1 MVAATLQTQ
10 KITALDLNKHL
21 PVEDRVTRLLS
32 EMTLREKIGQMSQF
46 NGSAYDLEDA
56 IRQGRVGSVLNEVDV
71 NTVNHLQRLA
81 IEESR
86 LGIPL
91 LIGRDVIHGF
101 KTVFP
106 IPLAQ
111 AASWNPEVLKEGA
124 RIGATEAA
132 ATGINWTFAPMI
144 DITRDPRWG
153 RIAESLG
160 EDPFLGSVMATAM
173 VGGFQGDDLAENT
186 SIAACAKHF
195 AGYGAVE
202 AGADYNT
209 TNIPETELRN
219 VYLPPFKAAADAGV
233 ATFMTSF
240 SDLNGIPVSGNEFLL
255 KQVLRDEWKFDG
267 FVVSDWESIHQ
278 LVIHGLTPDDR
289 ESAFEAANA
298 GLDMEMV
305 STTYADHLESL
316 VIEGRISEQQV
327 DTMVANI
334 LRVKLELAL
343 FENTY
348 TDPREFPDPCN
359 SLHLEAARQAALESC
374 VLLRNRHKT
383 LPLSLDAL
391 SSIAVIGPMAH
402 QPVQQMGTWV
412 FDGDPAY
419 SQTGLDAIRA
429 VAGEDVKVHF
439 AEGLPTTRSYD
450 HAGFAEAVNAAEQSD
465 AVIMFVGEEAILSG
479 EAHCRADISLPGHQ
493 QQLIEAI
500 AECGK
505 PVTLVVMA
513 GRPLT
518 LEPILAS
525 VDAIL
530 YAWHPGTMG
539 GPAIADLLFG
549 LESPSG
555 KLPVS
560 FPRMVGQVPIYY
572 ARKSTG
578 KPTTAETFV
587 HIDDID
593 ADAAQTS
600 LGMTCMHLDA
610 GFEPL
615 FPFGFGLSYTSFSYA
630 DIHTSTDSINMG
642 GNIEIGAFVTNTGS
656 REAEEVVQLYIR
668 DLYGNITRPVR
679 ELKGFRKIRLQP
691 GQQKLVRFNLHTDDL
706 AFYNRHMQLA
716 AEPGEFHAWIG
727 GDSNAWLRTEFT
739 IDE

>member
-1 MVAATLQTQ
+1 VVPR
-10 KITALDLNKHL
+10 IALLLN
-21 PVEDRVTRLLS
+21 
-32 EMTLREKIGQMSQF
+32 EMTLPEKIGQMSQF
-46 NGSAYDLEDA
+46 NGSAHNLEDA

-71 NTVNHLQRLA
+71 ETVNRLQRIA
-81 IEESR
+81 IDESR

-106 IPLAQ
+106 IPLGQ
-111 AASWNPEVLKEGA
+111 AASWNPGILKEGA
-124 RIGATEAA
+124 RIGALEASA
-132 ATGINWTFAPMI
+132 AGVNWTFAPMI

-153 RIAESLG
+153 RIAECLG
-160 EDPFLGSVMATAM
+160 EDPYLGSVMATAM
-173 VGGFQGDDLAENT
+173 VDGFQGENFSQKG

-202 AGADYNT
+202 SGADYNT

-240 SDLNGIPVSGNEFLL
+240 SDLNGIPASASEFLL
-255 KQVLRDEWKFDG
+255 KQVLRSEWGYKG

-278 LVIHGLTPDDR
+278 LVIHGLTPDDK

-316 VIEGRISEQQV
+316 VLEGRISEQQV

-334 LRVKLELAL
+334 LRVKLQLAL

-348 TDPREFPDPCN
+348 TDPEAFPEPCN
-359 SLHLEAARQAALESC
+359 SLHLEAARQAAMESC
-374 VLLRNRHKT
+374 VLLRNRHEI
-383 LPLSLDAL
+383 LPLSLDEL

-412 FDGDPAY
+412 FDGDPDY
-419 SQTGLDAIRA
+419 CQTGLDAIRA
-429 VAGEDVKVHF
+429 LAGDDVNIQF
-439 AEGLPTTRSYD
+439 APGLPTTRSCD
-450 HAGFAEAVNAAEQSD
+450 HGGFTAAVNAAEQSD

-479 EAHCRADISLPGHQ
+479 EAHCRADIDLPGHQ
-493 QQLIEAI
+493 QQLIEAV
-500 AECGK
+500 AKCGK
-505 PVTLVVMA
+505 PITLVVMA

-518 LEPILAS
+518 LDPILTS

-530 YAWHPGTMG
+530 Y
-539 GPAIADLLFG
+539 
-549 LESPSG
+549 
-555 KLPVS
+555 VS
-560 FPRMVGQVPIYY
+560 FPRMVGQIPIYY
-572 ARKSTG
+572 ARKNTG
-578 KPTTAETFV
+578 KPTSAESFV

-615 FPFGFGLSYTSFSYA
+615 FPFGFGLSYTNFSYA
-630 DIHTSTDSINMG
+630 DICTNVDNVHLGDSI
-642 GNIEIGAFVTNTGS
+642 EISALVTNTGT

-668 DLYGNITRPVR
+668 DLYANITRPVR
-679 ELKGFRKIRLQP
+679 ELKGFQKIRLQP

-727 GDSNAWLRTEFT
+727 GDSNASLRTEFK
-739 IDE
+739 INE

>member
-1 MVAATLQTQ
+1 M
-10 KITALDLNKHL
+10 
-21 PVEDRVTRLLS
+21 EDRIDDLLG

-46 NGSAYDLEDA
+46 NGAAHGLEDA
-56 IRQGRVGSVLNEVDV
+56 IRQGRVGSVLNEVDAD
-71 NTVNHLQRLA
+71 TVNNLQRIA

-101 KTVFP
+101 KTIFP
-106 IPLAQ
+106 IPLGQ
-111 AASWNPEVLKEGA
+111 AASWNPGILKEGA
-124 RIGATEAA
+124 RIGALEASA
-132 ATGINWTFAPMI
+132 AGVNWTFAPMI

-153 RIAESLG
+153 RIAECLG
-160 EDPFLGSVMATAM
+160 EDPYLGSVMATAM
-173 VGGFQGDDLAENT
+173 VDGFQGENFSQKG

-202 AGADYNT
+202 SGADYNT

-240 SDLNGIPVSGNEFLL
+240 SDLNGIPASASEFLL
-255 KQVLRDEWKFDG
+255 KQVLREEWGYEG

-278 LVIHGLTPDDR
+278 LSIHGLTRDDK

-305 STTYADHLESL
+305 STTYADHLEAL
-316 VIEGRISEQQV
+316 MLDGRISEQQV

-334 LRVKLELAL
+334 LRVKFQLAL

-348 TDPREFPDPCN
+348 TDPGAFPEPCN

-374 VLLRNRHKT
+374 VLLRNRHEI
-383 LPLSLDAL
+383 LPLSLHEL
-391 SSIAVIGPMAH
+391 SNIAVIGPMAH
-402 QPVQQMGTWV
+402 EPVQQMGTWV
-412 FDGDPAY
+412 FDGDPNHC
-419 SQTGLDAIRA
+419 QTGLDAIRA
-429 VAGEDVKVHF
+429 LAGDDVNVHF
-439 AEGLPTTRSYD
+439 APGLPTTRSCD
-450 HAGFAEAVNAAEQSD
+450 HDGFTEAMNAAEQSD
-465 AVIMFVGEEAILSG
+465 AVMMFVGEEAILSG
-479 EAHCRADISLPGHQ
+479 EAHCRAEIDLPGHQ
-493 QQLIEAI
+493 HQLIEAV

-505 PVTLVVMA
+505 PIILVIMA

-518 LEPILAS
+518 LEPVLDK

-549 LESPSG
+549 IESPSG

-560 FPRMVGQVPIYY
+560 FPRMVGQIPIYY
-572 ARKSTG
+572 SRKNTG
-578 KPTTAETFV
+578 KPTTAESFV

-610 GFEPL
+610 GFTPL
-615 FPFGFGLSYTSFSYA
+615 FPFGYGLSYATFSYA
-630 DIHTSTDSINMG
+630 DIQTNVDSIQLG
-642 GNIEIGAFVTNTGS
+642 GSIEISAFVTNTGH

-679 ELKGFRKIRLQP
+679 ELKGFQKIRLKP
-691 GQQKLVRFNLHTDDL
+691 RQQKHVIFQLHTDDL
-706 AFYNRHMQLA
+706 AFYNRQMQLA

-727 GDSNAWLRTEFT
+727 GDSNASLKTEFR
-739 IDE
+739 IDEP